1 MWRFMNGINV
11 SFPEAP
17 GPRSSGNAVPSEG
30 QSPAP
35 AFRVNE
41 IFASIN
47 GEGPLTGEAAVFLRL
62 SGCNLHCSYC
72 DTEYARSREQGMLL
86 PVRDIIAEIRRHR
99 GIGNVTLTGGEPLYA
114 KNIGILI
121 AGLLDAGFRINI
133 ETNGSIDLRPFMEL
147 DPDGRI
153 IFCCDYK
160 LPCSGEENR
169 MYLRNITVLRPWDA
183 LKFVIGGQADF
194 DRIAEILKGYDPRCL
209 IYLSPVFG
217 RTDPREIVEKML
229 SWASSINISRVRV
242 QLQLHK
248 FIWDPYARGV

>member
-1 MWRFMNGINV
+1 MQFMNEIKS
-11 SFPEAP
+11 SFPGNRKAGSASPSGVPGSAP
-17 GPRSSGNAVPSEG
+17 S
-30 QSPAP
+30 
-35 AFRVNE
+35 FRVNE

-47 GEGPLTGEAAVFLRL
+47 GEGPLTGETAVFLRL

-72 DTEYARSREQGMLL
+72 DTEYARSRDQGMLM
-86 PVRDIIAEIRRHR
+86 PARDIIAEIRRHR
-99 GIGNVTLTGGEPLYA
+99 GISNVTLTGGEPLYA
-114 KNIGILI
+114 RDIGLLI
-121 AGLLDAGFRINI
+121 AALLDAGYRINI
-133 ETNGSIDLRPFMEL
+133 ETNGSIDLRPFTEL
-147 DPDGRI
+147 DPNGRI

-183 LKFVIGGQADF
+183 LKFVIGGAADF
-194 DRIAEILKGYDPRCL
+194 ERVAEILKCYDPRCL
-209 IYLSPVFG
+209 VYLSPVFG

-229 SWASSINISRVRV
+229 SWAATINISRVRV